1 MNKLVIVAAAALA
14 LFSTAANAQAVRLA
28 TEGAYAPYNFMPAFT
43 DTFIPLWLLGLLYA
57 YWRCGGFG
65 DTLRPERP

>member
-1 MNKLVIVAAAALA
+1 MLGAAWGHVRDIVVAG
-14 LFSTAANAQAVRLA
+14 N
-28 TEGAYAPYNFMPAFT
+28 YAPYNFMPAFT
-43 DTFIPLWLLGLLYA
+43 DTFVPLWLLGLLYA